1 MHKIICNQCSGVWY
15 TEQSCTNNIK
25 VCPYCGESIRR
36 NIEITSFDTLEKVL
50 YKAIRSSGSSAF
62 DNPNQLI
69 SFMMDLAPDMKK
81 EIRILSKSL
90 TAECLKAARSVF
102 DSPLD
107 SIEISISK
115 LRYHLT
121 EDEGLSDAWADLIC
135 STYVGAINYLHGIGL
150 GEVVTAQIEEVH
162 LAEKL
167 TEKKPLI
174 VVSSPL
180 ISPPKATTKSSPR
193 KPNTSKKNPVNKPD
207 LTLCLEM
214 LEKGK
219 LYMAEKQYASAF
231 AHLSKAAEGD
241 LPEAKYE
248 LARCYYEGLGT
259 PEDISKANELLHTV
273 ANQGFVPAWHSI
285 AKQYFEQKNYKRA
298 WKWYLKLADSGDPD
312 GQYYV
317 GLFYLHGYHVT
328 KSSHTALKAFEKA
341 GALGSVD
348 AWYEM
353 GLIYNQDQNYTL
365 AADAFEKAAI
375 SGHTNAMISLANAYQ
390 KGLGRDLDLSVAAT
404 WLQKAIDS
412 GNTQAKKHLDI
423 CISQMS
429 ATQKL
434 KWTFS
439 SRK

>member
-1 MHKIICNQCSGVWY
+1 MHKLICNQCSGVWY
-15 TEQSCTNNIK
+15 AEQSCTNNIK

-69 SFMMDLAPDMKK
+69 SFMMDLAPGMKK

-90 TAECLKAARSVF
+90 TAECLKAVKSVF
-102 DSPLD
+102 DSPID

-115 LRYHLT
+115 LKYHLT
-121 EDEGLSDAWADLIC
+121 EDEGLSDAWTELIC
-135 STYVGAINYLHGIGL
+135 STYVDTIKYLHGIGL
-150 GEVVTAQIEEVH
+150 GEVVTAQIEEIH
-162 LAEKL
+162 LVEKL
-167 TEKKPLI
+167 PEDKPLA
-174 VVSSPL
+174 VASSPL
-180 ISPPKATTKSSPR
+180 ISPKKATTKAPSG
-193 KPNTSKKNPVNKPD
+193 KPTNSQKNPVNKPD
-207 LTLCLEM
+207 PAVCLEM

-219 LYMAEKQYASAF
+219 SYLAEKQYASAF
-231 AHLSKAAEGD
+231 AHLIKAAEGNF
-241 LPEAKYE
+241 PEAKYE

-259 PEDISKANELLHTV
+259 PEDISKATELLQAA

-298 WKWYLKLADSGDPD
+298 WKWYLKLADSGDPN

-353 GLIYNQDQNYTL
+353 GLIYNQDQNYTM
-365 AADAFEKAAI
+365 AADTFEKAAI
-375 SGHTNAMISLANAYQ
+375 LGHTDAMISLANAYQ
-390 KGLGRDLDLSVAAT
+390 KGLGRELDLSVAAS
-404 WLQKAIDS
+404 WYQKAVDA
-412 GNTQAKKHLDI
+412 GNAQAKKLLDI

-429 ATQKL
+429 ATQKF

-439 SRK
+439 TKK